1 MIKKIIDKNK
11 KKKDKQ
17 NDDYNEMKSSNKKRK
32 HEFNDSENGFGVKKY
47 LKKTRKNK

>member
-1 MIKKIIDKNK
+1 MIKKDNRQKQ